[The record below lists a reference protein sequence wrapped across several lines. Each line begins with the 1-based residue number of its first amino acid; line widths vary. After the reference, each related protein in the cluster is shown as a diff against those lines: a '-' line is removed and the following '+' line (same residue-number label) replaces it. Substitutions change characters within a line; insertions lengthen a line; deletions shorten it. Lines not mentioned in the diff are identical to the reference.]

1 MLSLR
6 DIIDFAAMSDD
17 LAHELNKLQIG
28 VPDLGAALAGQ
39 NGAGSEAAGGCEVA
53 PCGPSDIDG
62 K

>member
-17 LAHELNKLQIG
+17 LAHELNKLKIG
-28 VPDLGAALAGQ
+28 VPDLGAALVGQ
-39 NGAGSEAAGGCEVA
+39 NAGGGDAVRSCEVS
-53 PCGPSDIDG
+53 PCGANDVEG